1 MTWLTATLAF
11 AVTMLVLSMVTSTFV
26 ETIHRLIG
34 LREKGLRIM
43 LDQFYDRVMGPYMEK
58 AGANPDQM
66 KGAFLDL
73 MTLNRAPTGVAGKD
87 GGKDDYTRRRAT
99 RFQHGRRCCWW

>member
-1 MTWLTATLAF
+1 MTWLNAAIAF

-43 LDQFYDRVMGPYMEK
+43 LDQFYERVMGPYMAK
-58 AGANPDQM
+58 AGADPVQM
-66 KGAFLDL
+66 KDAFLDL
-73 MTLNRAPTGVAGKD
+73 MTLNRAPTGVAGKAGAQAGVSSSD
-87 GGKDDYTRRRAT
+87 TT
-99 RFQHGRRCCWW
+99 